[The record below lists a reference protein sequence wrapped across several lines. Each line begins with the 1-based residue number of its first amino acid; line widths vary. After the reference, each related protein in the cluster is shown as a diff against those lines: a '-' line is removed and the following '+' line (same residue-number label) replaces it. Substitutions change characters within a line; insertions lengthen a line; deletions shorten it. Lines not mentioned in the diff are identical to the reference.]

1 MSQLQM
7 ETKTNPRSRLVLTA
21 LLPLGLLI
29 GVLLLFFTAGI
40 GIEQEAA
47 APIEN
52 LAINRVEVTDN
63 GFVLDVKNV
72 GPEELT
78 IAMVT
83 VDDSIWNAEF
93 EPSST
98 LARFESGKVYI
109 PYPWVYGEP
118 HAIKLMT
125 ANAIAFEAEVPV
137 AQKTPT
143 PTTDLFIQYAV
154 IGLYVG
160 VVPVGL
166 GLMWYPFMRNFNRKG
181 IHAMLALT
189 IGLLIFLVVDT
200 FEEGLEIAG
209 EAAGIYQGVSI
220 VFLGALLSFLA
231 LVAFDQ
237 YSERK
242 QRGRSNGI
250 RTSYLLASGI
260 GLHNLGEGLAIGSAF
275 ALGEGALGTFLVI
288 GFTLHNITEGIGIAA
303 PLLGEKPKAGTF
315 VSLAAIAGAPAIL
328 GTWIGGFAFSPVLST
343 LFLGI
348 GAGAIIQ
355 VVYVI
360 AKHLFKESQANR
372 LPTVSWLNLGSMF
385 AGIVIMYATAF
396 LVKF

>member
-1 MSQLQM
+1 MSQL
-7 ETKTNPRSRLVLTA
+7 EIKAKTNSRKRMILTA
-21 LLPLGLLI
+21 LLPLGLLV
-29 GVLLLFFTAGI
+29 GVLLLFFTVGI

-52 LAINRVEVTDN
+52 LAINRVEVTNN
-63 GFVLDVKNV
+63 GFVLNVKNV

-83 VDDSIWNAEF
+83 VDNSIWNAEY

-98 LARFESGKVYI
+98 LSRFESGKVYI

-118 HAIKLMT
+118 HTIKLMT
-125 ANAIAFEAEVPV
+125 ANAVSFEVKVPV

-143 PTTDLFIQYAV
+143 PTTDLFVQYAV

-160 VVPVGL
+160 VIPVGL

-189 IGLLIFLVVDT
+189 IGLLLFLVVDT

-220 VFLGALLSFLA
+220 VFLGALMSFLA

-242 QRGRSNGI
+242 QRGRNNGI
-250 RTSYLLASGI
+250 RTSYLLATGI

-303 PLLGEKPKAGTF
+303 PLLSEKPKAGTF
-315 VSLAAIAGAPAIL
+315 LSLAAIAGAPAIL

-360 AKHLFKESQANR
+360 TKHLFKESQENR

-385 AGIVIMYATAF
+385 AGIVIMYVTAF

>member
-1 MSQLQM
+1 MSVH
-7 ETKTNPRSRLVLTA
+7 RRIFWSA
-21 LLPLGLLI
+21 LLPLGLLL
-29 GVLLLFFTAGI
+29 GVLFAFFTVGI

-52 LAINRVEVTDN
+52 LAIHQVKVTDN
-63 GFVLDVKNV
+63 GFVLDVKNA

-83 VDDSIWNAEF
+83 VDDAIWNAEY
-93 EPSST
+93 EPSNT
-98 LARFESGKVYI
+98 LSRFESGKIHI

-118 HAIKLMT
+118 HAIKLLT
-125 ANAIAFEAEVPV
+125 ANAIPFEVEIPV
-137 AQKTPT
+137 AQKTPV
-143 PTTDLFIQYAV
+143 PTVDLFIQYAI

-166 GLMWYPFMRNFNRKG
+166 GLMWYPFMRNFNRRG

-189 IGLLIFLVVDT
+189 IGLLLFLVVDT

-209 EAAGIYQGVSI
+209 EVAGIYQGVSI
-220 VFLGALLSFLA
+220 LFLGALVSFLA
-231 LVAFDQ
+231 LSAFDQ
-237 YSERK
+237 YQVRK
-242 QRGRSNGI
+242 SSVQRSGL

-303 PLLGEKPKAGTF
+303 PLLDEKPKAGTF
-315 VSLAAIAGAPAIL
+315 LLLAAVAGAPAIA

-348 GAGAIIQ
+348 GAGAILQ

-360 AKHLFKESQANR
+360 TKHVWKESLEHR
-372 LPTVSWLNLGSMF
+372 LPAVSWLNVGSIF
-385 AGIVIMYATAF
+385 AGIVIMYTTAF

>member
-1 MSQLQM
+1 M
-7 ETKTNPRSRLVLTA
+7 EAKTKPKSRMLWTA
-21 LLPLGLLI
+21 LLPAGLLI

-40 GIEQEAA
+40 GIEQQPA

-63 GFVLDVKNV
+63 GFVLDVRNV

-83 VDDSIWNAEF
+83 VDDAIWNASF
-93 EPSST
+93 EPSAT
-98 LARFESGKVYI
+98 LARFASGKVYI
-109 PYPWVYGEP
+109 PYPWLYGEP
-118 HAIKLMT
+118 HTIKLMT
-125 ANAIAFEAEVPV
+125 ANAIAFEAEVPA
-137 AQKTPT
+137 AQKTPA
-143 PTTDLFIQYAV
+143 PTFELFAKYAM

-160 VVPVGL
+160 VIPVGL
-166 GLMWYPFMRNFNRKG
+166 GLMWYPFMRRFHRKG

-189 IGLLIFLVVDT
+189 IGLLLFLVVDT
-200 FEEGLEIAG
+200 FEEGLELAG

-220 VFLGALLSFLA
+220 VFLGALMSFLA

-237 YSERK
+237 YSASK

-250 RTSYLLASGI
+250 RTSFLLAAGI

-288 GFTLHNITEGIGIAA
+288 GFTLHNMTEGIGIAA

-315 VSLAAIAGAPAIL
+315 LSLAAIAGAPAIV

-348 GAGAIIQ
+348 GAGAILQ

-360 AKHLFKESQANR
+360 AKHLLQESQENR
-372 LPTVSWLNLGSMF
+372 LPAVSWLNVGSMF

-396 LVKF
+396 LIQI